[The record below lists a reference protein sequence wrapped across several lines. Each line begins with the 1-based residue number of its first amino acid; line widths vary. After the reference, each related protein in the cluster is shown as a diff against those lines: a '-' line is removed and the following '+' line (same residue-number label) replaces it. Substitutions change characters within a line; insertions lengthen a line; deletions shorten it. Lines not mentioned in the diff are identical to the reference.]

1 MRFSKQF
8 VFGLIFL
15 IIIGLV
21 GWGIYSVFIKL
32 APSCANNV
40 QDQGETGVDCGGPCI
55 SCALKTLKP
64 IQVDQ
69 GWPKAFRATDT
80 ASGVVAEIYNP
91 NPEWAAKSF
100 NYQLNLKDQFGNVLK
115 MISGTSFAYGGELK
129 YIIEPRVEISIGKI
143 TSSEILIANPQWV
156 SISDYPKPD
165 VEVQGTKTDKTDALF
180 VKGKIVNRSEIDFPT
195 AMAYALVYNKN
206 GNLIAASKTIV
217 DNVPKFGSK
226 DFKISFARDLDIYQ
240 PLEAPMTFTRTLN
253 VGDSGDDVGLLQS
266 FLFEGGYLNR
276 DPTKYYD
283 EITKQALAKM
293 QAEVGLPP
301 TGVFDDFTMQALNS
315 VLTSVSTTA
324 EITKLQLEKSVD
336 PAKTKVFVE
345 TKR

>member
-1 MRFSKQF
+1 MRLAKQF

-15 IIIGLV
+15 IIIGLL
-21 GWGIYSVFIKL
+21 GWGIYNVFIKS
-32 APSCANNV
+32 APSCTNGI
-40 QDQGETGVDCGGPCI
+40 QDQGETGIDCGGPCI
-55 SCALKTLKP
+55 SCELKTLKP
-64 IQVDQ
+64 IQIDQ

-100 NYQLNLKDQFGNVLK
+100 DYQLNLKDQFGNVLK
-115 MISGTSFAYGGELK
+115 TINDTSFIYGGELK
-129 YIIEPRVEISIGKI
+129 YIIEPRVEIPIGKI

-165 VEVQGTKTDKTDALF
+165 VEVQGTKTDKTETLF
-180 VKGKIVNRSEIDFPT
+180 VSGKIVNRSEIDFLT
-195 AMAYALVYNKN
+195 AVAYALVYNKN
-206 GNLIAASKTIV
+206 GDLIAASKTIV
-217 DNVPKFGSK
+217 DNVIKFGSK

-240 PLEAPMTFTRTLN
+240 PLEAQTTFTRTLN

-266 FLFEGGYLNR
+266 FLREGGYSDR
-276 DPTKYYD
+276 EPTKYYD

-293 QAEVGLPP
+293 QAEVGLSP

-315 VLTSVSTTA
+315 VLTSASTTT
-324 EITKLQLEKSVD
+324 EITKLQLEKLVD
-336 PAKTKVFVE
+336 PVKTKVFVE